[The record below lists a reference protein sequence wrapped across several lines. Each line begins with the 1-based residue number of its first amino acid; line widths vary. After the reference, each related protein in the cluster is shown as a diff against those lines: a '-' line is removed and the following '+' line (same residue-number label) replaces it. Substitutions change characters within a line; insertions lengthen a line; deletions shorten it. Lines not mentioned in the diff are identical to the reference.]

1 MLMVTLGQVT
11 PRSKGA
17 MEQEMVHELFGH
29 WYASYNK
36 HIVYTSTQCCGHSS
50 TFHTLL
56 HDARLADTCTS
67 FRGYLTLTSHLQCS
81 SSAGHCTV
89 VQYSAVQCS
98 TVQHSAIQ
106 CCCSTLYRERSNPL
120 SVRCNKS
127 VRKV

>member
-11 PRSKGA
+11 PRSQGA

-67 FRGYLTLTSHLQCS
+67 FRGYLTLTSHL
-81 SSAGHCTV
+81 
-89 VQYSAVQCS
+89 
-98 TVQHSAIQ
+98 
-106 CCCSTLYRERSNPL
+106 
-120 SVRCNKS
+120 
-127 VRKV
+127 

>member
-1 MLMVTLGQVT
+1 MVTLGQVT

-29 WYASYNK
+29 WYAGYK
-36 HIVYTSTQCCGHSS
+36 EYIVYTSTQCCGHSS

-89 VQYSAVQCS
+89 VQYSAVQCN
-98 TVQHSAIQ
+98 TVQYSAAAA
-106 CCCSTLYRERSNPL
+106 LYTEKGLIRYQLDVISL
-120 SVRCNKS
+120 
-127 VRKV
+127 